1 MAAEVGSGPAWCVL
15 AFGFGVWVRSSAAS
29 VGVDLEGGFWR
40 FNFYSGPR
48 ENNFAE
54 QIWYG
59 GGGGG
64 GGNRGFWFE
73 SGSGG
78 GLGSGRAEQSR
89 VGGL

>member
-1 MAAEVGSGPAWCVL
+1 MCA
-15 AFGFGVWVRSSAAS
+15 
-29 VGVDLEGGFWR
+29 GFWFWGLGPELSSKCGSR
-40 FNFYSGPR
+40 SGGRVLEVQFYSGPG

-54 QIWYG
+54 QIWY

>member
-1 MAAEVGSGPAWCVL
+1 M
-15 AFGFGVWVRSSAAS
+15 
-29 VGVDLEGGFWR
+29 GVDLEGGFWR

-54 QIWYG
+54 QIWYAG

-78 GLGSGRAEQSR
+78 GLGSGRAE
-89 VGGL
+89 

>member
-1 MAAEVGSGPAWCVL
+1 LEV
-15 AFGFGVWVRSSAAS
+15 R
-29 VGVDLEGGFWR
+29 
-40 FNFYSGPR
+40 FYSGPG

-54 QIWYG
+54 QIWY

-89 VGGL
+89 AEQAVCRGIEVLEQHFALPVGGSSSS